1 MTVKFKFCLWK
12 IQGKILEVREKS
24 GKSQGI
30 SLWKMAENPA
40 NLFSG
45 LFLARKVRKEYVFG
59 RLA

>member
-30 SLWKMAENPA
+30 SLWKMAENPDTA
-40 NLFSG
+40 LIPMSRAAISN
-45 LFLARKVRKEYVFG
+45 
-59 RLA
+59 